1 MFRVLGHWSDD
12 RVAKTLD
19 EERITGP
26 LHTLLASMMKK
37 DPDERPKIA
46 EVLYHPYFT
55 TTR

>member
-46 EVLYHPYFT
+46 EVLAHPYFK